1 MRKGRFSEEQMVAI
15 IREGDRDPVA
25 AVAKRHGISEQ
36 TIYAWRKRFGA
47 LQASDVKRLRQLE
60 AENAR
65 LKKLVAERN
74 LEIADGGFGGEAR
87 GAARGLRAGGRQVD
101 AQPARVEQA

>member
-36 TIYAWRKRFGA
+36 TIYTWRKRFGA
-47 LQASDVKRLRQLE
+47 LQANDVKRLRQLE

-65 LKKLVAERN
+65 LKKLLAESMMDVAT
-74 LEIADGGFGGEAR
+74 
-87 GAARGLRAGGRQVD
+87 LREMLGKNF
-101 AQPARVEQA
+101 